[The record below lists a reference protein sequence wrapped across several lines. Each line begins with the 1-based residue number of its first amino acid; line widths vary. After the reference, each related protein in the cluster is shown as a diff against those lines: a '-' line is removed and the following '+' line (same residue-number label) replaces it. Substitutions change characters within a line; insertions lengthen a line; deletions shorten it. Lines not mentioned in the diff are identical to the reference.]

1 MAWEEWEQLKSAA
14 AERHSTGM
22 QLNQLPADQAGPS
35 ASKDLRSNK
44 ATWTKAG
51 QGVSS
56 LREDI
61 TKALTKLAEGQKGF
75 GGDSGCLTVGV
86 QKSVYESWE
95 RYIKDVSGRCGALAE
110 LLEKVGS
117 DQLKTDDAVGVE
129 IANMNTEYAD
139 TPAAGGQAEG
149 R

>member
-1 MAWEEWEQLKSAA
+1 MAWDEWEQLKTAA
-14 AERHSTGM
+14 AERHSTQM
-22 QLNQLPADQAGPS
+22 QLNQLPADQEGP
-35 ASKDLRSNK
+35 AESKDLKSNK

-51 QGVSS
+51 QGIGS

-61 TKALTKLAEGQKGF
+61 TKALTKLDESQKGL
-75 GGDSGCLTVGV
+75 GEESGCLTAGA

-95 RYIKDVSGRCGALAE
+95 RYVKDVSGRCGALAE

-129 IANMNTEYAD
+129 IANMKTEYAD
-139 TPAAGGQAEG
+139 TPAVGGQAKGE
-149 R
+149 